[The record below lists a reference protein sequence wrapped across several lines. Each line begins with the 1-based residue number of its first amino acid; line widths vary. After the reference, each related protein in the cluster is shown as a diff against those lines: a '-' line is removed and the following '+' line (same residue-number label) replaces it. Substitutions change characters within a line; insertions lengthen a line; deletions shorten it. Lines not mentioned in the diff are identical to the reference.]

1 VLVCLFVCWFVFA
14 FLSPETEY
22 MERRL
27 YEAAKGGRVDEVE
40 EILRNNP
47 DIDVNWEGNLAGYTP
62 LSIP

>member
-1 VLVCLFVCWFVFA
+1 M
-14 FLSPETEY
+14 SPETEY